1 MNKKGKGIIITIIC
15 AAVIIAAAIIGTVFV
30 FRAFR
35 TDAPALQTATPV
47 YEAMEETVRATGT
60 LKNNENYTITSAA
73 TGKVIECNFEE
84 GDSVTAGQVLY
95 RIDSDALSRQLEQ
108 AKISLEQARA
118 TRDQSASALND
129 LTVRSYVGG
138 MVSKVYVHNG
148 DMVQAGAKIADVT
161 DQENLIL
168 KAPFHTTDIPN
179 IYIGAAVEITLAS
192 TGGACWGT
200 VSKIYDAPQ
209 AFDGGKAGT
218 MVEIAVTNPGAL
230 KDGETA
236 YARIGTIASAAAG
249 TFENSVNQSIVAAAS
264 GQVENLAISEGA
276 RVSKSQCVLTLKND
290 ALRNALTNAELQIKQ
305 VSSTITQLTDQLKD
319 YVVTSPIDG
328 VVTSKTVK
336 LYDNNAAMT
345 PMAVI
350 ADTAHLYAEVNIDEL
365 NAPKVQPGQAA
376 QIMTQDEAQ
385 SYTGVVTQIAEAGTP
400 VNGVTYFPV
409 KIMLD
414 DHTGLIDGMNV
425 DVQVTV
431 GQHEHALTIPA
442 DALKGNKVKVVGEHG
457 VEERRVEVGIKNGKT
472 AEILSGLSESDQ
484 IVIGGG
490 SHE

>member
-1 MNKKGKGIIITIIC
+1 M
-15 AAVIIAAAIIGTVFV
+15 IAAIVAVVIFSAVAGTIFI
-30 FRAFR
+30 FRALR
-35 TDAPALQTATPV
+35 TDAPALQTVSPS
-47 YEAMEETVRATGT
+47 YETVEETVSATGT

-73 TGKVIECNFEE
+73 TGKVLECNFEV

-95 RIDSDALSRQLEQ
+95 RIDADALQRQLEQ

-118 TRDQSASALND
+118 ARSQSASALND

-168 KAPFHTTDIPN
+168 KAPFHTTDIPQ
-179 IYIGAAVEITLAS
+179 ISVGAAVEVTLAS

-209 AFDGGKAGT
+209 ALSGGKAGT
-218 MVEIAVTNPGAL
+218 TVEIAVTNPGAL
-230 KDGETA
+230 ADGETA

-264 GQVENLAISEGA
+264 GQVESLAISEGT
-276 RVSKSQCVLTLKND
+276 RVSKNQHVLTLKND
-290 ALRNALTNAELQIKQ
+290 ALRNALTNADLQIKQ
-305 VSSTITQLTDQLKD
+305 VTSTIAQLTDQLED
-319 YVVTSPIDG
+319 YVVISPIDG

-345 PMAVI
+345 PMAVV
-350 ADTAHLYAEVNIDEL
+350 ADTTHLYAEVHIDEL
-365 NAPKVQPGQAA
+365 NAPKIQRGQTAR
-376 QIMTQDEAQ
+376 ITTQDASEG
-385 SYTGVVTQIAEAGTP
+385 YTGVVTQVAEAGAP

-414 DHTGLIDGMNV
+414 DRANLIDGMNV
-425 DVQVTV
+425 DVQVTI
-431 GQHEHALTIPA
+431 GQHENALTIPVS
-442 DALKGNKVKVVGEHG
+442 ALKGNKVKIVGEHG
-457 VEERRVEVGIKNGKT
+457 VEERRVEVGIKNSEV
-472 AEILSGLSESDQ
+472 AEILSGLSANDK
-484 IVIGGG
+484 IAAGGER
-490 SHE
+490 HE